1 MPKILS
7 YTPPWLSRPSPGSKI
22 FSDPRG
28 HVSQTSTSNRTSQL
42 GSPNAVNQGESYQ
55 GPRRLLANRGTEIFT
70 VVDNKIRWA
79 DLAKVKSDWDEQ
91 ADAREAHRGAGLTQ
105 RQNGAS
111 APYRVGCI
119 CQCWSIDDFTD
130 LLQTLTVPVY
140 QKIRQLVISPSN
152 KFLAILTEHTVH
164 IAILPD
170 TSRLN
175 DLDQTPL
182 KLKTY
187 QLGPTTHVIP
197 QSPLVCALWHPLAVS
212 SNLTDCLLTITAE
225 AAVRVWELDRSNQ
238 WSFDQ
243 PALAIDLKKL
253 IDGTSCD
260 QDFTPSAFGKN
271 RGFSADFF
279 DMEATSACFGG
290 AGQPGEDGWASMTLW
305 VAMRNGDL
313 YALCPLLP
321 SKWRPPVISVA
332 ALSTHVVSKMSC
344 IEDGELD
351 PDEEKILRQQF
362 EWVQELDIQEPFLAA
377 SDSDPSMVEEV
388 WVRPSNPSVIPKL
401 QGPFNVDLSDDC
413 EDLEVC
419 EIHVVAGKLDF
430 DEIFSGEQVDF
441 ADDFERA
448 QDNLAATIICVATT
462 DAVVHVLLDMEGVSG
477 QWLPKARGG
486 TFTVPVSDSRELLL
500 VESLNIDQASQKD
513 TVMEWPMFSYD
524 IASPYN
530 LYLTSSQQ
538 ISFISLCEWVSRL
551 DLEITSSVPETA
563 GLELRLKTM
572 CEGPVAFLER
582 LLVINETRLDGA
594 PALLSAPVIIR
605 DSELGHMILASTA
618 SRAYAMSF
626 DQPEDT
632 SFARS
637 PVLSQNRLLSP
648 IPRNTD
654 LIRASTPSAAEDLTP
669 RDSYKPPSIFY
680 DPPTAPLKDFLSM
693 NVPPRQKLTLK
704 QEIRLSP
711 ATLDL
716 MSLAHRAVAAQTSQ
730 LEGAAADLFR
740 RCEQL
745 REELS
750 NQVKQMSELSSRIQR
765 LDSGNGDDVHTSR
778 DFESRIES
786 AKERQ
791 QKLSDRHEILR
802 RKLAR
807 AGTAGR
813 NLSTHEISW
822 AQEITGLAKMVGV
835 EMEEA
840 NEDHEERQPVSGN
853 VLDERYRSV
862 SLNGITPDNLYDIF
876 SWQQVK
882 QLAQELLTQAEAL
895 RKDPPESDDRTQ
907 TNGRRRSL
915 SSASLAGGSVLVPS
929 KLQKAKIMEAI
940 AMVERES
947 AIIEA
952 VMARLESL
960 NVEN

>member
-1 MPKILS
+1 
-7 YTPPWLSRPSPGSKI
+7 
-22 FSDPRG
+22 
-28 HVSQTSTSNRTSQL
+28 
-42 GSPNAVNQGESYQ
+42 
-55 GPRRLLANRGTEIFT
+55 
-70 VVDNKIRWA
+70 
-79 DLAKVKSDWDEQ
+79 
-91 ADAREAHRGAGLTQ
+91 
-105 RQNGAS
+105 
-111 APYRVGCI
+111 
-119 CQCWSIDDFTD
+119 
-130 LLQTLTVPVY
+130 
-140 QKIRQLVISPSN
+140 
-152 KFLAILTEHTVH
+152 
-164 IAILPD
+164 
-170 TSRLN
+170 
-175 DLDQTPL
+175 
-182 KLKTY
+182 
-187 QLGPTTHVIP
+187 
-197 QSPLVCALWHPLAVS
+197 VS
-212 SNLTDCLLTITAE
+212 SNLTDCLVTITAE

-332 ALSTHVVSKMSC
+332 ALSTHIVSKMSC

-351 PDEEKILRQQF
+351 LNEEKILRQQF
-362 EWVQELDIQEPFLAA
+362 EWVQELDVQEPFLTA
-377 SDSDPSMVEEV
+377 SDSDPSIVEEV
-388 WVRPSNPSVIPKL
+388 WVRPSNPSVVPKL

-413 EDLEVC
+413 EDLEVSG
-419 EIHVVAGKLDF
+419 IHVVAGKLDF

-441 ADDFERA
+441 TDDFERA
-448 QDNLAATIICVATT
+448 QDNLAATVICVATT
-462 DAVVHVLLDMEGVSG
+462 DGVVHVLLDMEGVSG
-477 QWLPKARGG
+477 QWLPKARSG

-500 VESLNIDQASQKD
+500 VESLNIGQAPQKD

-524 IASPYN
+524 IASPYD

-538 ISFISLCEWVSRL
+538 ISFISLYEWVSRL
-551 DLEITSSVPETA
+551 DLEISSVPETA
-563 GLELRLKTM
+563 GLALRLKTM
-572 CEGPVAFLER
+572 CEGPVAFQER
-582 LLVINETRLDGA
+582 LLSINEARPDGA
-594 PALLSAPVIIR
+594 PALLSAPVMIQ

-618 SRAYAMSF
+618 SQVYAVSF
-626 DQPEDT
+626 DQPEDM
-632 SFARS
+632 SFSLS
-637 PVLSQNRLLSP
+637 PVLSQSRLRTP
-648 IPRNTD
+648 IPRNVE
-654 LIRASTPSAAEDLTP
+654 LIRASTPSAAEDPTL

-680 DPPTAPLKDFLSM
+680 DPLTAPLKDFLSM

-704 QEIRLSP
+704 QETRLSP

-750 NQVKQMSELSSRIQR
+750 NQVKQLSELSSRIQR
-765 LDSGNGDDVHTSR
+765 LDSGNGDDGHTSR

-791 QKLSDRHEILR
+791 QKLSDRHEVLR

-813 NLSTHEISW
+813 NLSAHEIGW
-822 AQEITGLAKMVGV
+822 AQEITGLAEMVGV

-840 NEDHEERQPVSGN
+840 DEDHEEGQPVSGN

-862 SLNGITPDNLYDIF
+862 SLDGTTPNNLYDIF

-882 QLAQELLTQAEAL
+882 QLAQELLAQADAL
-895 RKDPPESDDRTQ
+895 RKDPPESDDRTR
-907 TNGRRRSL
+907 TNGHGRSL

-929 KLQKAKIMEAI
+929 KLQKAKIMEAM